1 MKKKLLTGIMA
12 AALALSMTA
21 CGGAGAAGSSAAG
34 SSAAG
39 SSAASGS
46 GAAAGGKTYKIGIC
60 NYVDDASLNQI
71 CENIQNQLNKV
82 GQEKGVTFDV
92 KLENCNADANV
103 LAQIVT
109 NFKADKKDLLIGVAT
124 PVAMEMQAATEDTD
138 IPVVFAAV
146 SDPISTKLVASMDKP
161 GKNITGTSDALDTA
175 NIFKLM
181 TTVNKNVKKVGLL
194 YDAGQDASTTA
205 IKDAK
210 KYLDDNKIAYVEKT
224 GTNADEVKLAA
235 QALVSEKVDAVFTPT
250 DNTIMAAELSIYEIF
265 KEAKIPHYC
274 GADSFALNGAFLGY
288 GVDYANLGVETA
300 NMAADILINN
310 KKPADT
316 AVKTFDNGTAT
327 INTEIC
333 EALSLDFKK
342 LQEELAPMCTK
353 VQEIKTA
360 KSFN

>member
-1 MKKKLLTGIMA
+1 MKKKLLTAILA
-12 AALALSMTA
+12 AATVFSMAA
-21 CGGAGAAGSSAAG
+21 CGGSAGGASSAAA

-39 SSAASGS
+39 SSAASS
-46 GAAAGGKTYKIGIC
+46 AAAAGKTFKVGIC

-71 CENIQNQLNKV
+71 CENIQNQLTKIGTDKNVK
-82 GQEKGVTFDV
+82 FDV

-109 NFKADKKDLLIGVAT
+109 NFKADKVDLMIGVAT
-124 PVAMEMQAATEDTD
+124 PVAMEMQAATEDTE

-161 GKNITGTSDALDTA
+161 GKNVTGTSDALDTA

-181 TTVNKNVKKVGLL
+181 TTVNKDVKKVGLL

-205 IKDAK
+205 IADAK
-210 KYLDDNKIAYVEKT
+210 KFLQEKNIAFVEKT

-265 KEAKIPHYC
+265 KDAKIPQFC

-300 NMAADILINN
+300 NMAAEILVDG

-327 INTEIC
+327 INTELC
-333 EALSLDFKK
+333 EALGLDFKK